1 MTSRVLNRSSTV
13 ENRLEHLSLHDDEH
27 ERATTLKSSTAT
39 VASSALN
46 KPVHAG
52 KFVPI
57 RASTGVPANASSSSN
72 MLLSQ
77 RAPSLKLATTTSNY
91 SSATISS
98 SNTLSGSS
106 TSTQTIRTTGVAPS
120 SNLAKMRVANPAS
133 GSASTAASISS
144 NTAGNGLQS
153 KYQGPKTMGVQ
164 PGATPSASSTSSS
177 SSSRPLLV
185 KHNSFAATTGSASA
199 ALSFNA
205 QGMLTG
211 DIGTYDGGFEKDIAG
226 RSEPLKPAIAK
237 MLALDS
243 SVGPNA
249 RTQTFSL
256 NSFEIGRPLGK
267 GKFGRV
273 YMARTKTEPKY
284 IVAIKCLN
292 KDELVKAKVEK
303 QVRREI
309 EIQSNLA
316 HPHILRLYGYF
327 VSRNASEPLGED
339 LLHTDTSTSPTT
351 QHDEKRIFLMLEFA
365 GKGELYKQLHRCGKF
380 SEKRSSRSPHRHL
393 SQYIAQMA
401 DALAYCHRK
410 HVIHRDI
417 KPENLLLGVHGE
429 LKIGDFGWSVHAPGN
444 RRTTLC
450 GTLDYLPPEMI
461 ENKPHSE
468 KVDLW
473 ALGVL
478 TFEFLVGKPP
488 FEDMDGHTATYKR
501 IARVDLHI
509 PSDISEQAGDLIR
522 KLLRYE
528 PEERLPLSQV
538 AVHPWILK
546 YKRKT
551 SGGEGSAA

>member
-27 ERATTLKSSTAT
+27 ERATTLKSSTT
-39 VASSALN
+39 NGASSSLN
-46 KPVHAG
+46 KPVLTG

-72 MLLSQ
+72 VLHSQ
-77 RAPSLKLATTTSNY
+77 RAPLLKLATSTSNY
-91 SSATISS
+91 TSATISS
-98 SNTLSGSS
+98 SNILSSSS
-106 TSTQTIRTTGVAPS
+106 TSTQTIRTAGVAPS
-120 SNLAKMRVANPAS
+120 SNLTKMRVANPAS
-133 GSASTAASISS
+133 TSTVVSS
-144 NTAGNGLQS
+144 SFNAAGNGLQS
-153 KYQGPKTMGVQ
+153 KYQGPKMTS
-164 PGATPSASSTSSS
+164 GAPSSSAASS

-185 KHNSFAATTGSASA
+185 KHNSFASTTGSASA
-199 ALSFNA
+199 ALSINA

-327 VSRNASEPLGED
+327 
-339 LLHTDTSTSPTT
+339 
-351 QHDEKRIFLMLEFA
+351 HDEKRIFLMLEFA

-380 SEKRSSRSPHRHL
+380 SEKRSSR
-393 SQYIAQMA
+393 YIAQMA

-522 KLLRYE
+522 QLLRYE

-551 SGGEGSAA
+551 SAGEGTAA